1 MISPD
6 FDALKRVPPSA
17 APFSTPGSARSRG
30 REREEGSKAPNSII
44 GVCLKIWNLKIPD
57 LIVFFLMNG
66 VIFTMFLS
74 WPVGGEILKFEI
86 NQWWHR
92 HGSSALGGFFRRM
105 R

>member
-44 GVCLKIWNLKIPD
+44 GLCLKIWNHLEPQNSRSYRF
-57 LIVFFLMNG
+57 FFLMNG
-66 VIFTMFLS
+66 VIFSPCSYHGLLG
-74 WPVGGEILKFEI
+74 VKI
-86 NQWWHR
+86 N
-92 HGSSALGGFFRRM
+92 G
-105 R
+105 

>member
-44 GVCLKIWNLKIPD
+44 GALSQNLEPQIIPD
-57 LIVFFLMNG
+57 LIDFF
-66 VIFTMFLS
+66 F
-74 WPVGGEILKFEI
+74 
-86 NQWWHR
+86 
-92 HGSSALGGFFRRM
+92 
-105 R
+105 